1 MHFIKMHGIG
11 NDYVYVDR
19 FLYDAPKDVDAA
31 AVKVSD
37 RHTGIGSDGLILI
50 EPSEVADCR
59 MNMRNADGSVSK
71 MCGNAMRCIGKYML
85 ERHPERCHGDVVRI
99 ETLGGIKAVQA
110 VERDENGAVTLLRVD
125 MEAPGFAAESIPVLA
140 DDPQDV
146 PLRIGDK
153 PARGVCVSMGNPHVV
168 FLVDEDPMGLEP
180 FDVEPIRALCGQI
193 NVPYTV
199 LDTEIA
205 HIIFDV
211 RKESNPCALC
221 AKMRRGALN
230 DAAVAAGCNKV
241 ALGHHREDAIE
252 TLLMSLIFEGRLHTF
267 HPNTYLSRRN
277 ITVIR
282 PMVYVPEKH
291 VIHMVRTLDLPVV
304 KNPCPADGNSKREE
318 IKELIASLC
327 KTYPHLK
334 DYMLSALQN
343 TAQYGL
349 WDQKQAG
356 GAPAVPPQQPDKEE

>member
-1 MHFIKMHGIG
+1 MKTVLGCIRK
-11 NDYVYVDR
+11 
-19 FLYDAPKDVDAA
+19 
-31 AVKVSD
+31 
-37 RHTGIGSDGLILI
+37 
-50 EPSEVADCR
+50 ADTDFG
-59 MNMRNADGSVSK
+59 M
-71 MCGNAMRCIGKYML
+71 I
-85 ERHPERCHGDVVRI
+85 
-99 ETLGGIKAVQA
+99 
-110 VERDENGAVTLLRVD
+110 
-125 MEAPGFAAESIPVLA
+125 APG
-140 DDPQDV
+140 D
-146 PLRIGDK
+146 RI
-153 PARGVCVSMGNPHVV
+153 AVGVSGGKDSLLLLYALSLYRK
-168 FLVDEDPMGLEP
+168 FSGKDFTLQAITLKLGLEP
-180 FDVEPIRALCGQI
+180 FDVSGIEELCRQI
-193 NVPYTV
+193 DVPYTV

-205 HIIFDV
+205 HVIFDI

-282 PMVYVPEKH
+282 PMVYVQEKH
-291 VIHMVRTLDLPVV
+291 VIHMVRTLNLPVV

-318 IKELIASLC
+318 IKELIDSLC